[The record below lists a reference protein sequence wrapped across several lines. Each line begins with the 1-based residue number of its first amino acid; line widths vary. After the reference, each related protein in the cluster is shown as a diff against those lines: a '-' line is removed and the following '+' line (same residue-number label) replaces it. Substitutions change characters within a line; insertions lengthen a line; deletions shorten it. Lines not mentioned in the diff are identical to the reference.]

1 MWGQLAQK
9 IGIYLLAFAV
19 LSILINA
26 FLMLFSLGGHA
37 RNVIN
42 GTEFPPKAMAR
53 FTMVLLLVGS
63 IAMLFV
69 AVHDWRKP
77 AHDVACIEAV
87 LGIAFSTLVFF
98 GWPRSIVINELG
110 IFTRDYFGRELMVSL
125 ESLDHVERISN
136 TRGYGDTYLMYG
148 QDDKKVAI
156 PEKVYDFNGILEKLS
171 QRKQLKIIPYVR
183 RKRIWWR

>member
-1 MWGQLAQK
+1 MWGQWTQK
-9 IGIYLLAFAV
+9 IGICLLVFAV

-42 GTEFPPKAMAR
+42 GTEFPPKPMAR
-53 FTMVLLLVGS
+53 FTVVLLLVGS

-110 IFTRDYFGRELMVSL
+110 IFTRDYFGREQVVSL
-125 ESLDHVERISN
+125 ESIDHIERISN
-136 TRGYGDTYLMYG
+136 TRGYGDTYLIYG
-148 QDDKKVAI
+148 YDDRKVAV
-156 PEKVYDFNGILEKLS
+156 PEIVYDFDGILEKLH
-171 QRKQLKIIPYVR
+171 QRKHLKIIPYVR
-183 RKRIWWR
+183 RARIWWR